1 MNKIVKEHTK
11 TGIKKSKVG
20 IKPFTNYEDVIVSSI
35 VDSCCYYLND
45 TLKRKSE
52 KKDAKNDKCVSV
64 RGLYQLVWQMFKLN
78 GIDRDYPSIKTHLHR
93 CLKSKFLEPSINKMV
108 DSYKNNQQPETQKND
123 FELDFE
129 NLPTRCPTPEK
140 ESDDMQ
146 IETEVE
152 KASQNQFLRWEKQ
165 VEQQNQEAETDCTNQ
180 ISENASISDDSIN
193 VEKQNATF
201 ESEGLTKSDIV
212 MDNIHYLN
220 GQLEKI
226 ALDEDVDQ
234 SAYNVF
240 SPISAQKINRDGNKF
255 GCKKAPANFLESMN
269 NFTAYANE
277 ELEQMYSSVLET
289 GIKL

>member
-129 NLPTRCPTPEK
+129 NLPTRCPTPDK
-140 ESDDMQ
+140 QSDDMQ
-146 IETEVE
+146 IETEDE
-152 KASQNQFLRWEKQ
+152 KASQN
-165 VEQQNQEAETDCTNQ
+165 
-180 ISENASISDDSIN
+180 
-193 VEKQNATF
+193 
-201 ESEGLTKSDIV
+201 
-212 MDNIHYLN
+212 
-220 GQLEKI
+220 
-226 ALDEDVDQ
+226 
-234 SAYNVF
+234 
-240 SPISAQKINRDGNKF
+240 
-255 GCKKAPANFLESMN
+255 
-269 NFTAYANE
+269 
-277 ELEQMYSSVLET
+277 
-289 GIKL
+289 